1 MEGYAEEGAAASAE
15 LAAAGLAVLAGEL
28 TGLVS
33 GLIAAG
39 PVSFDEIERQVSEQ
53 GRELLRKAAQLV
65 LDVQAGVS
73 GGSRGSPMLPG
84 CRGRGLSGGMRA
96 PWCRGWG
103 RFRPPAGVPGAGA
116 AEVHPRDAVLNLPL
130 RRYSWQV
137 QQAVVR
143 YVLAGAYEQARQF
156 LLAAGITIGK
166 QQLEQIAAEAARD
179 APGFYPSRPA
189 PACAAGLPLALSA
202 DGKGVAMRPEAR
214 RRRGTKG
221 PGQRVRTFGK
231 RLGTGEKAGHKRMA
245 ETGCVFDVQ
254 PADGPPRTPEQI
266 MTRPPGQ
273 AARGPQATGRWY
285 TVEITAS
292 RAETISAL
300 FDQAERRDP
309 GTPDLDRAGQRGPAP
324 DRRHPRPGRH
334 RGGLRHH
341 PGGFHPRAGIPV
353 EGRLVLP
360 RPPRPGDGNL
370 GHRAGPGHPARPGR
384 RGHQPHHRPRRHE
397 PAEAQR
403 EHRRSSPRPW
413 PTSPPS
419 SPTWTISAPSRTDGP
434 SPPASS
440 KAPAAT

>member
-65 LDVQAGVS
+65 LDVQAGSERRLAGV
-73 GGSRGSPMLPG
+73 
-84 CRGRGLSGGMRA
+84 A
-96 PWCRGWG
+96 DA
-103 RFRPPAGVPGAGA
+103 AGVPRTRAERGHARTVVSRLGAVVVRRLAYRAPGQQNL
-116 AEVHPRDAVLNLPL
+116 HPRDAVLNLPL

-309 GTPDLDRAGQRGPAP
+309 GHTRTWIALVDGDRHQI
-324 DRRHPRPGRH
+324 DVI
-334 RGGLRHH
+334 
-341 PGGFHPRAGIPV
+341 RAQAATREVSVTI
-353 EGRLVLP
+353 LVDFIHVLEY
-360 RPPRPGDGNL
+360 L
-370 GHRAGPGHPARPGR
+370 WV
-384 RGHQPHHRPRRHE
+384 RHE
-397 PAEAQR
+397 ARLFRMEVKDRPFPC
-403 EHRRSSPRPW
+403 RRS
-413 PTSPPS
+413 
-419 SPTWTISAPSRTDGP
+419 GGV
-434 SPPASS
+434 
-440 KAPAAT
+440 KLEAA